1 MKADQGSSDGF
12 PLADFVD
19 LLMPLLTPY
28 EAAFYMYMHRNS
40 AETESGRFA
49 RTSARRLQTKV
60 VRSARSQDGTGPVSQ
75 QQVRDV
81 FRSLERFGAVRKDGE
96 VNREGTLYRIF
107 DPREIRACVELAERL
122 VSVKPQMSAVELDY
136 YNVPAN
142 RTKVYERDEYLCRY
156 CRKQLTTMTAT
167 LDHVVAVSRG
177 GGNDFDNLVTACL
190 DCNSKKNHRPIG
202 DFLADR
208 WQ

>member
-1 MKADQGSSDGF
+1 MKADQPLLDRF

-19 LLMPLLTPY
+19 ALMPLLTPY
-28 EAAFYMYMHRNS
+28 EAAFYTYMYRNS
-40 AETESGRFA
+40 VETESGRFA

-60 VRSARSQDGTGPVSQ
+60 VRSARSPKDGTGPVSQ

-81 FRSLERFGAVRKDGE
+81 LRSLERFGAIRKDGE

-107 DPREIRACVELAERL
+107 DPREIPACKELAERL
-122 VSVKPQMSAVELDY
+122 VSVEPQMSGVELDY

-142 RTKVYERDEYLCRY
+142 RAKVYERDEYLCRY
-156 CRKQLTTMTAT
+156 CRKQLTTVTAT

-190 DCNSKKNHRPIG
+190 ECNSKKHCRLVG
-202 DFLADR
+202 DFLAESP
-208 WQ
+208 